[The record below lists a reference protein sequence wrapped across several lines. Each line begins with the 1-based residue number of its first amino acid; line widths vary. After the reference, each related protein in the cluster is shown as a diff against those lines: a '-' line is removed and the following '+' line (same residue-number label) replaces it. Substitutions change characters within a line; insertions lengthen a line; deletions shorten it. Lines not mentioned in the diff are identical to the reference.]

1 MPIKMGD
8 FVLIDFVAKVKET
21 DEVFDTTIEEEAEK
35 SGIRKADS
43 KFEPLLVVVGE
54 RWVLKSLDDA
64 IVGMNANDSKIIE
77 ILPQDGFG
85 LRDPSKVRLMALR
98 RFRNHQGPIVPGA
111 RVEVEGRVGSIRT
124 VGAGRVQVDFNP
136 PLAGKTL
143 VYDLTVKKR
152 ITRKKE
158 KTLSLVHRR
167 MPTVDVEKME
177 IKFKKKI
184 VEFKLPEEFYY
195 VQGLQYAKR
204 GLASDIQKFF
214 DNLDVIYF
222 IEEFRRPEKETKP
235 LEEEQ
240 KQDDE
245 KEDNQ

>member
-1 MPIKMGD
+1 LPIKKGD
-8 FVLIDFVAKVKET
+8 FVLVDFVAKVKET

-35 SGIRKADS
+35 SGIRKEDS
-43 KFEPLLVVVGE
+43 KYEPLLVVVGE
-54 RWVLKSLDDA
+54 RWVLRSLDDA
-64 IVGMNANDSKIIE
+64 IVGMNTNDSKTIE

-111 RVEVEGRVGSIRT
+111 RVEVDDRVGSIRT

-143 VYDLTVKKR
+143 IYNLTVKKR

-158 KTLSLVHRR
+158 KTSSLVHRR
-167 MPTVDVEKME
+167 MPTVDVEKLV
-177 IKFKKKI
+177 INLKKKK
-184 VEFKLPEEFYY
+184 VEFKFPEEFYY

-214 DNLDVIYF
+214 DSVDVVSF
-222 IEEFRRPEKETKP
+222 VEEFSRPETEAKP

-240 KQDDE
+240 KQE
-245 KEDNQ
+245 AKKEDSQ

>member
-1 MPIKMGD
+1 MPIKKGD
-8 FVLIDFVAKVKET
+8 FVLVDFIAKVKET

-35 SGIRKADS
+35 SGIQKEDS

-54 RWVLKSLDDA
+54 RWVLRSLDDA
-64 IVGMNANDSKIIE
+64 IIGMEAGNSKIIE

-85 LRDPSKVRLMALR
+85 LRDPSRVRLMSLR
-98 RFRNHQGPIVPGA
+98 RFRNHQGPIIPGA
-111 RVEVEGRVGSIRT
+111 RVEVDGRVGSIRT

-143 VYDLTVKKR
+143 VYDLTLKKR

-158 KTLSLVHRR
+158 KTSSLVHRR
-167 MPTVDVEKME
+167 MPTVDVEKVE
-177 IKFKKKI
+177 VNFKKKK

-214 DNLDVIYF
+214 DSVDVVLF
-222 IEEFRRPEKETKP
+222 VEEFSRPETETKP

-240 KQDDE
+240 KQEAE
-245 KEDNQ
+245 KEDSQ

>member
-1 MPIKMGD
+1 MPIMKGD
-8 FVLIDFVAKVKET
+8 FVLIDFVAKIKET
-21 DEVFDTTIEEEAEK
+21 DEVFDTTIEEEAVK
-35 SGIRKADS
+35 SGLQKEDS

-54 RWVLKSLDDA
+54 RWVLRSLDDA
-64 IVGMNANDSKIIE
+64 IIGMNVNDSKTIE
-77 ILPQDGFG
+77 VLPQDGFG

-111 RVEVEGRVGSIRT
+111 RVEVDGRVGFIRT

-136 PLAGKTL
+136 PLAGRTL

-152 ITRKKE
+152 ITRRKE

-167 MPTVDVEKME
+167 MPTVDVKKLE
-177 IKFKKKI
+177 INFKNTM
-184 VEFKLPEEFYY
+184 VEFKLPEEIYY
-195 VQGLQYAKR
+195 AQGLQYAKR

-214 DNLDVIYF
+214 DKIDVISF
-222 IEEFRRPEKETKP
+222 VEEFRKTESEAKP
-235 LEEEQ
+235 LEEEP
-240 KQDDE
+240 KQEAE

>member
-1 MPIKMGD
+1 MPIKKGD

-21 DEVFDTTIEEEAEK
+21 DEVFDTTIQEEAEK
-35 SGIRKADS
+35 SGIRKEDS

-54 RWVLKSLDDA
+54 RWVLRSLDDA
-64 IVGMNANDSKIIE
+64 IVGMEAKDSKTIE

-85 LRDPSKVRLMALR
+85 LRDPSKVRLMSLR
-98 RFRNHQGPIVPGA
+98 QFRNHQSPIVPGA
-111 RVEVEGRVGSIRT
+111 RVEVDGHVGSIRT

-158 KTLSLVHRR
+158 KTSSLVHRR
-167 MPTVDVEKME
+167 MPTVDVEKLE
-177 IKFKKKI
+177 VNFKKNK
-184 VEFKLPEEFYY
+184 VEFKFPEESYY
-195 VQGLQYAKR
+195 VQGIQYAKR
-204 GLASDIQKFF
+204 GLASDIQNFF
-214 DNLDVIYF
+214 DNIDTVSF
-222 IEEFRRPEKETKP
+222 VEEFSRPETEAKP

-240 KQDDE
+240 KQETE
-245 KEDNQ
+245 KEGSQ